1 MQLSAHRT
9 TAALAS
15 AAVAVSVAAA
25 AVTVSAAA
33 AAPAADS
40 SRTIT
45 KLRATSDGSV
55 SRELPQW
62 SSGARHLL
70 VVRHTARA
78 HKSAYLKFVVPEGL
92 LHDGGQIES
101 AVLSLKSPAGP
112 KSKVS
117 VRATNRAA
125 WTESSLDFAN
135 APRGGATIAALV
147 RHSGRVS
154 KADVTSFVK
163 AAGTYTFQL
172 STGAGV
178 SRFYSSESSVK
189 VPKLTVTVRRPK
201 PKPVPTTPVP
211 TTPVPTTPVPPAP
224 TTPVPPITPVPPA
237 PSAPKA
243 LLGMSAPLQFWDA
256 RVSRGRLG
264 VAGPPAVL
272 HRSRRFDQQG
282 ADHL

>member
-1 MQLSAHRT
+1 MQLSSHRT
-9 TAALAS
+9 TAALAC
-15 AAVAVSVAAA
+15 AALAVSVAGA

-33 AAPAADS
+33 AATAADS
-40 SRTIT
+40 SRTVT

-125 WTESSLDFAN
+125 WTESSLDFAKTR
-135 APRGGATIAALV
+135 PGA
-147 RHSGRVS
+147 
-154 KADVTSFVK
+154 
-163 AAGTYTFQL
+163 
-172 STGAGV
+172 
-178 SRFYSSESSVK
+178 E
-189 VPKLTVTVRRPK
+189 RRSPHWL
-201 PKPVPTTPVP
+201 
-211 TTPVPTTPVPPAP
+211 
-224 TTPVPPITPVPPA
+224 PI
-237 PSAPKA
+237 
-243 LLGMSAPLQFWDA
+243 L
-256 RVSRGRLG
+256 
-264 VAGPPAVL
+264 
-272 HRSRRFDQQG
+272 RR
-282 ADHL
+282 